1 MKKKGIFII
10 VIIAVFTAIMA
21 GIWCKKEVT
30 RMNQFRQESTEIQR
44 PKKAEKKTKK
54 KVENQQK
61 KSKENEK
68 KTVDQVENMLQN
80 MTLEEKIAQFY
91 IVTPEEL
98 TGYSTVTEAGETT
111 KKLIQNYPVGGFIYM
126 AQNLQSPDQVKK
138 MIEDAQAY
146 SMERIGLPLFI
157 SVDEEGGTVTRFGNN
172 PNFNLN
178 KICSMKAIGETG
190 DVQNAYHVGVE
201 IGSFL
206 HDLGFNMDNAPDA
219 DVLTNPANKVIGS
232 RSFGTDPNLVANMA
246 VAEMQGLE
254 QQNIIPVIKHFPG
267 HGATEADTHQG
278 YAYTDKT
285 LEEIKQSEL
294 VPFQKVIESNV
305 PVIMVAHISCP
316 NITGDSTPA
325 SLSHTMITD
334 ILRGQMG
341 YQGVV
346 ITDAL
351 NMGAI
356 ATEYT
361 SAQAAIKALQ
371 AGADIL
377 LMPENFQE
385 SYNGII
391 NAVSNGEL
399 TEERIN
405 ESVRRILKLK
415 LNIN

>member
-1 MKKKGIFII
+1 MKKKRIFII
-10 VIIAVFTAIMA
+10 ITIAVFTAIVA
-21 GIWCKKEVT
+21 GIWCKKEVG
-30 RMNQFRQESTEIQR
+30 RKNQFKQESTENQR
-44 PKKAEKKTKK
+44 QKKKEKKTG
-54 KVENQQK
+54 NQQK
-61 KSKENEK
+61 KNKINNEEK
-68 KTVDQVENMLQN
+68 KTAAKVEKMLQS
-80 MTLEEKIAQFY
+80 MTLEEKIAQLY

-98 TGYSTVTEAGETT
+98 TGYNTVTEAGETT
-111 KKLIQNYPVGGFIYM
+111 KDRITSYPVGGFIYM

-138 MIEDAQAY
+138 MIENVQAY

-178 KICSMKAIGETG
+178 KIGSMKAIGETG
-190 DVQNAYHVGVE
+190 DTQNAYQVGLQ

-232 RSFGTDPNLVANMA
+232 RSFGRDPDLVADM
-246 VAEMQGLE
+246 VMAEMQGLK

-278 YAYTDKT
+278 YAYTDKS
-285 LEEIKQSEL
+285 LEEMKQSEL
-294 VPFQKVIESNV
+294 VPFQKAIEANA
-305 PVIMVAHISCP
+305 PVIMAAHISCP
-316 NITGDSTPA
+316 DITGDSTPA

-356 ATEYT
+356 AEEYT
-361 SAQAAIKALQ
+361 SAQAAVKVLQ

-377 LMPENFQE
+377 LMPENFEE

-391 NAVSNGEL
+391 TAVSTGDL

-415 LNIN
+415 LGIN

>member
-1 MKKKGIFII
+1 MKKKIIFILAII
-10 VIIAVFTAIMA
+10 VVFTAIMA
-21 GIWCKKEVT
+21 GIWCEKEVA
-30 RMNQFRQESTEIQR
+30 RMNQIQQKR
-44 PKKAEKKTKK
+44 ADIPKTKKAEKK
-54 KVENQQK
+54 QK
-61 KSKENEK
+61 TSKGKGNM
-68 KTVDQVENMLQN
+68 TLDQGENMLQT
-80 MTLEEKIAQFY
+80 MTLEETVAQLY

-98 TGYSTVTEAGETT
+98 TGYSTVTEAGEMT
-111 KKLIQNYPVGGFIYM
+111 KNLIKNYPVGGFIYM
-126 AQNLQSPDQVKK
+126 AQNIQSPDQVKR
-138 MIEDAQAY
+138 MIENVQAY

-178 KICSMKAIGETG
+178 KIGSMKAIGETG
-190 DVQNAYHVGVE
+190 DTQNAYQVGVQ

-219 DVLTNPANKVIGS
+219 DVLTNPANKVIGA
-232 RSFGTDPNLVANMA
+232 RSFGTDPDLVADMA
-246 VAEMQGLE
+246 VVEMQGLE

-267 HGATEADTHQG
+267 HGATEADTHEG

-285 LEEIKQSEL
+285 LEEMKRSEL
-294 VPFQKVIESNV
+294 VPFQKSIESKAY
-305 PVIMVAHISCP
+305 VIMVAHISCP

-334 ILRGQMG
+334 ILREEMG
-341 YQGVV
+341 YRGVV

-356 ATEYT
+356 AEEYT
-361 SAQAAIKALQ
+361 SAQAAVKALQ
-371 AGADIL
+371 AGTDIL
-377 LMPENFQE
+377 LMPENFEE
-385 SYNGII
+385 SYKGII
-391 NAVSNGEL
+391 HAVNNGEI

-415 LNIN
+415 LKLS